1 MHEMNPPVAQ
11 AGAQGM
17 HAAAQPTGIP
27 LAVHA
32 RKLQELQA
40 ALRGPVRLNEPMSRH
55 TTFRIGGCAD
65 IFIQPKD
72 EDDLHAAVSWV
83 RQAGIPFRVIGNGS
97 NLLVA
102 DAGIRAAVIRLAPAL
117 RDIRFNGEGVIAGA
131 GATLAAVVN
140 RCASAGWSGL
150 ESTVGIPGTVGG
162 AIVTNAGTDT
172 GSIGDM
178 VQDAVVMDQGGNVFN
193 VRCSDLH
200 YGYRCSSLTLSRHI
214 VLRARLRLTQAEP
227 VEVRAKMQRLHL
239 KRSSRQPLDCRSAG
253 SVFKNPPEIAAGKL
267 VDRAGCKGL
276 RVGDAEVSTKH
287 ANFIIN
293 RGRAT
298 AADVRALMCEV
309 QQRVLRLHGIWLE
322 PEIELVGEWS

>member
-1 MHEMNPPVAQ
+1 MNGVNA
-11 AGAQGM
+11 
-17 HAAAQPTGIP
+17 AAAQPGRIG
-27 LAVHA
+27 LDVGG
-32 RKLQELQA
+32 KELQELRA
-40 ALRGPVRLNEPMSRH
+40 ALRGEVRLNEPMSRH

-72 EDDLHAAVSWV
+72 EEDLHAAVS
-83 RQAGIPFRVIGNGS
+83 RLRRAGIPFRIIGNGS

-117 RDIRFNGEGVIAGA
+117 RDINFNGQGVVAGA

-140 RCASAGWSGL
+140 RCAQAGWSGL
-150 ESTVGIPGTVGG
+150 ESTVGIPGTIGG

-172 GSIGDM
+172 GSIGDL
-178 VQDAVVMDQGGNVFN
+178 VQDAVVMDQGGDTFN
-193 VRCSDLH
+193 IRCTELN

-214 VLRARLRLTQAEP
+214 VLRARLRLTRADP
-227 VEVRAKMQRLHL
+227 VEVRSKMQRLHL
-239 KRSSRQPLDCRSAG
+239 KRSSRQPLRCRSAG

-276 RVGDAEVSTKH
+276 RVGDAEVSATH

-298 AADVRALMCEV
+298 AADVRGLMSEV
-309 QQRVLRLHGIWLE
+309 QERVLRAHGVWLE
-322 PEIELVGEWS
+322 PEIELIGQW

>member
-1 MHEMNPPVAQ
+1 MHGVNP
-11 AGAQGM
+11 
-17 HAAAQPTGIP
+17 AAAQPGGFA
-27 LAVHA
+27 LAA
-32 RKLQELQA
+32 SAKDLKELQS
-40 ALRGPVRLNEPMSRH
+40 ALRGEVRLDEPMSRH

-72 EDDLHAAVSWV
+72 EDDLRAAVSWL
-83 RQAGIPFRVIGNGS
+83 RQASVPFRVIGNGS

-102 DAGIRAAVIRLAPAL
+102 DAGIRAAVVKLAPAL
-117 RDIRFNGEGVIAGA
+117 RDIHFNTDGVIAGA
-131 GATLAAVVN
+131 GATLAAVVG
-140 RCASAGWSGL
+140 RCTRAGWSGL
-150 ESTVGIPGTVGG
+150 ESTVGIPGTIGG

-172 GSIGDM
+172 GSIGDL
-178 VQDAVVMDQGGNVFN
+178 VQDAAVMDETGNIFN
-193 VRCSDLH
+193 VRCSELH

-214 VLRARLRLTQAEP
+214 VLRARLRLTKAEP
-227 VEVRAKMQRLHL
+227 VEVQAKMQRLHL
-239 KRSSRQPLDCRSAG
+239 KRSSRQPLNCRSAG

-298 AADVRALMCEV
+298 AAEVRALMCEI
-309 QQRVLRLHGIWLE
+309 QQRVLRVHGIWLE
-322 PEIELVGEWS
+322 PEIELMGEWQVG